1 MHHYLGKKLY
11 EVYWSKLFGGMPFQ
25 HRYNQ
30 SKFYVQSTNYNRTI
44 ESAQAHLQGIF
55 ENLPPLN
62 LSGSDLQFSVPP
74 YPGIKAKKGN

>member
-1 MHHYLGKKLY
+1 MHYLLGKKLY
-11 EVYWSKLFGGMPFQ
+11 EVYWNKLFGGTPFQ
-25 HRYNQ
+25 YRYNQ

-62 LSGSDLQFSVPP
+62 LS
-74 YPGIKAKKGN
+74 